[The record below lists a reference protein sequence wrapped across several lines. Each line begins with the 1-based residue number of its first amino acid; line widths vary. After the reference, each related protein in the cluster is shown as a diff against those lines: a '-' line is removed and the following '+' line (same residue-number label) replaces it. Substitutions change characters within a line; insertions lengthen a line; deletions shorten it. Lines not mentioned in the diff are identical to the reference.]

1 MKKQSSLKEVI
12 EKGLNPLRIIIP
24 HSTLHTRFCVRGRR
38 TVVARLAVDPIAPLQ
53 GDRAARLDEP
63 SVLGEQ
69 HPPRPLRRWEIPA
82 FAGMTSW
89 GRGTPNS
96 GLNLLCG

>member
-1 MKKQSSLKEVI
+1 M
-12 EKGLNPLRIIIP
+12 
-24 HSTLHTRFCVRGRR
+24 
-38 TVVARLAVDPIAPLQ
+38 ARLAVDPIAPLQ

-63 SVLGEQ
+63 TPDQVRGDERRAAPDPALG
-69 HPPRPLRRWEIPA
+69 RRWEIPA

-96 GLNLLCG
+96 GLNLMFFTDFSSIMCYLWAKNRILC